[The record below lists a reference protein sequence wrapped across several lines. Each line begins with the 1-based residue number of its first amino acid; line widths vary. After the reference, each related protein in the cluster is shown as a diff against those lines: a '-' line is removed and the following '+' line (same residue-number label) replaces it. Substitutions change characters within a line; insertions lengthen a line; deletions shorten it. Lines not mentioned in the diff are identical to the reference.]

1 MTNQL
6 HWPIEPVSTTLDH
19 RIWDKLNRKTK
30 PPGSLGKLEHLAF
43 QLARIQG
50 TLTPTLRDPVV
61 LVFAGDH
68 GIAQSGL
75 VNPYPQE
82 VTYQM
87 VMNFLQG
94 GAAINV
100 LSNVAKMKVMVVDS
114 GVNHQFEP
122 SLPMIHA
129 KMGLGTADYRTERAM
144 SLETCHLAIQKGS
157 EVVSS
162 IIEKGTNLIGFGEMG
177 IGNTSSASLIISTV
191 CNIPLVECVG
201 QGTGA
206 VGDFLDQ
213 KRKTLQSAQEF
224 HGLDSR
230 EDADTILA
238 TFGGY
243 EIAHMVGGMLE
254 AASRQCLILVDGFIS
269 TTAFL
274 VAHKMQPQIKEYAI
288 FTHRSEERGHT
299 KALGYLEADPLL
311 DLKMRLGEGT
321 GCAASYPLLQM
332 SITMM
337 NDMASFD
344 SAGVSG
350 KTDP

>member
-6 HWPIEPVSTTLDH
+6 HWLIESVSTTLDTQ
-19 RIWDKLNRKTK
+19 IWDKLNRKTK

-50 TLTPTLRDPVV
+50 TLTPTLQDPVV

-75 VNPYPQE
+75 VNPYPPE

-94 GAAINV
+94 GAAINA
-100 LSNVAKMKVMVVDS
+100 LANVANMQVMVVDS
-114 GVNHQFEP
+114 GVNHPFES

-129 KMGLGTADYRTERAM
+129 KMGLGTADYRAERAM
-144 SLETCHLAIQKGS
+144 SLETCHLAIQKGA

-162 IIEKGTNLIGFGEMG
+162 IAEKGTNVIGFGEMG
-177 IGNTSSASLIISTV
+177 IGNTSSASLIVSTV
-191 CNIPLVECVG
+191 CDIPLAECVG
-201 QGTGA
+201 QGTGV

-230 EDADTILA
+230 KNADTILA
-238 TFGGY
+238 TFGGF
-243 EIAHMVGGMLE
+243 EIAQMVGGMLE
-254 AASRQCLILVDGFIS
+254 AAARHCLIMVDGFIS
-269 TTAFL
+269 TAAFL
-274 VAHKMQPQIKEYAI
+274 IAHKMQPQIKEYAI
-288 FTHRSEERGHT
+288 FTHRSAERGHT
-299 KALGYLEADPLL
+299 KVLSYLDVDPLL
-311 DLKMRLGEGT
+311 ELEMRLGEGT

-332 SITMM
+332 SAAMM
-337 NDMASFD
+337 NDMASFE